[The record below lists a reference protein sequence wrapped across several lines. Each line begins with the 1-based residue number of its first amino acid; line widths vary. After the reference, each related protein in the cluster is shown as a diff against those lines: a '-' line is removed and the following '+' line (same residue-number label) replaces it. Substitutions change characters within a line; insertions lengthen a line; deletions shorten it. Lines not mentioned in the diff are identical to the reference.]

1 MYSGTLLCVY
11 GNLLLKN
18 FLSIDQIQQLKNF
31 LSIDQIHLVALSAFL
46 QLNST
51 VF

>member
-11 GNLLLKN
+11 GNLL
-18 FLSIDQIQQLKNF
+18 LKNF

-51 VF
+51 VFKSSQISVK